1 MNQSTSFRVPDK
13 NWMHKREEG
22 IGTFQGNHTPDFIIA
37 FKLILQASSI

>member
-22 IGTFQGNHTPDFIIA
+22 IGKFQENRTPP
-37 FKLILQASSI
+37 